1 MDLIEQ
7 AEPVNPQH
15 KTRIGVVLAGGMSR
29 RMGVDK
35 ALLPFQ
41 GSTLLQHQL
50 ELLQPLCSRVLV
62 SGDYAGFDCVPDA
75 TERCGPLGGIYS
87 IAQLHPNAALL
98 VIPIDMPQLTEQN
111 LRHLM
116 DCQQTCFIEGHPLP
130 ALFRES
136 KPLLM
141 AINGILADANQD
153 FSIWNLHR
161 ILNSKA
167 LPLADFNGLNINE
180 PQQWRDF
187 NLSLNNML

>member
-1 MDLIEQ
+1 MLLKRKWESRLDLIEQ

-41 GSTLLQHQL
+41 GSTLLQHQV
-50 ELLQPLCSRVLV
+50 ELLRPLCSRVLV

-98 VIPIDMPQLTEQN
+98 VIPIDMPQ
-111 LRHLM
+111 
-116 DCQQTCFIEGHPLP
+116 
-130 ALFRES
+130 
-136 KPLLM
+136 
-141 AINGILADANQD
+141 
-153 FSIWNLHR
+153 
-161 ILNSKA
+161 
-167 LPLADFNGLNINE
+167 
-180 PQQWRDF
+180 
-187 NLSLNNML
+187 

>member
-1 MDLIEQ
+1 LDLIEH
-7 AEPVNPQH
+7 AEPVNPQL
-15 KTRIGVVLAGGMSR
+15 KTRIGVVLAGGLSR

-41 GSTLLQHQL
+41 GDTLLRHQV
-50 ELLQPLCSRVLV
+50 ELLAPLCARVLV

-87 IAQLHPNAALL
+87 IATLHPDAALL

-111 LRHLM
+111 LRYLM
-116 DCQQTCFIEGHPLP
+116 DCQQSCFIEGHPLP
-130 ALFRES
+130 ALFHPS

-141 AINGILADANQD
+141 AMSGILADANQD

-161 ILNSKA
+161 FLNSKA
-167 LPLADFNGLNINE
+167 LPRGEFNGLNINE
-180 PQQWRDF
+180 PKQWQNFLDQ
-187 NLSLNNML
+187 NIE